1 MVKAILKDNT
11 FFDLKI
17 GKGKKLMMMCSKCG
31 KRPAVVFVSTSTNDS
46 DTKGYCLVC
55 AKEMGIKP
63 VTDIMEK
70 MGISEDDL
78 TNMQSQMDEL
88 MEAGLLPDS
97 MPDMEDMNEFD
108 ENDDDEDE
116 NFSRGGAPAF
126 PSFFKNMF
134 SGNSSGEDAAR
145 KKEPEK
151 KGQKKQSKR
160 KRKHLDTYCTNLTQK
175 AADGKLDNIIGRS
188 KEIDRV
194 IQILSRRTKNNP
206 CLIGEPGVGKTA
218 IAEGLA
224 LRIASG
230 DVPLRLQEKEIHLLD
245 MTALVAGTQF
255 RGQFESRMKG
265 LIEEVKADGNVI
277 LFIDEVHSLVGAG
290 DSEGSMNAANI
301 MKPALSRGEIQ
312 VIGATTFN
320 EYRKYIE
327 KDSALERR
335 FQPVTVNEPSISE
348 TIDVIKGVK
357 TYYEDYH
364 RVKMSDDIVRK
375 TVILSERYITDR
387 FLPDKAIDLL
397 DESCT
402 YAALRNAEL
411 ENFDR
416 KSQKLEKLK
425 EQQEALSDTTN
436 ENIDYEKLAQV
447 KYDIANLE
455 KELEGIN
462 KDSLN
467 ANVTE
472 EDIAHVIE
480 LWTGIPA
487 SKVQENELNKLADL
501 EETLSKKVIGQDQAV
516 KALAAAVK
524 RSRVQISPRRRPA
537 SFIFVGP
544 TGVGKT
550 ELVKV
555 LAEELFNTPETL
567 IRLDMSEFME
577 KHSVSKIIGSP
588 PGYVGY
594 DEAGQVTE
602 KVRRRPYSVLLFDEI
617 EKAHPDVLNILLQ
630 ILDEGVLTDAQ
641 GRKVNFSNT
650 VIVMTSNAG
659 SERKE
664 NALGFAKTEAQATA
678 EKVRAALSEFLRPE
692 FLSRLDEIIIFSHLT
707 KENFVDISALMLN
720 EYVDTLKEKGI
731 EFTFDKKAQNYLA
744 EKSYGGKS
752 GARDLRNLIR
762 REVEDKIAEAI
773 VAGRADEISE
783 IKVTAANDKIKLKIN

>member
-1 MVKAILKDNT
+1 MQL
-11 FFDLKI
+11 
-17 GKGKKLMMMCSKCG
+17 CSKCN
-31 KRPAVVFVSTSTNDS
+31 KRPAVVFVSSTADPS
-46 DTKGYCLVC
+46 QTVGYCLSC
-55 AKEMGIKP
+55 AKEAGIKP
-63 VTDIMEK
+63 VTDLIDK
-70 MGISEDDL
+70 MGISDEDIEMVQ
-78 TNMQSQMDEL
+78 NQMGEL
-88 MEAGLLPDS
+88 MDS
-97 MPDMEDMNEFD
+97 GMIPSSDEMEQMMDYNP
-108 ENDDDEDE
+108 DED
-116 NFSRGGAPAF
+116 NDQDGDFSRGGAPAF
-126 PSFFKNMF
+126 PSLFKNLF
-134 SGNSSGEDAAR
+134 STDKSKSKGSENEDKNAKDSS
-145 KKEPEK
+145 KTPK
-151 KGQKKQSKR
+151 KR
-160 KRKHLDTYCTNLTQK
+160 KRKHLDTYCTDLTQK
-175 AADGKLDNIIGRS
+175 ARDGKLDRIIGRE
-188 KEIDRV
+188 KELDRV

-224 LRIASG
+224 LRIAAG
-230 DVPLRLQEKEIHLLD
+230 NVPLRLQKKEVHLLD

-255 RGQFESRMKG
+255 RGQFESRIKG
-265 LIEEVKADGNVI
+265 LIDEVKADGNVI
-277 LFIDEVHSLVGAG
+277 LFIDEVHSLVGTG
-290 DSEGSMNAANI
+290 DSEGAMNAANI

-327 KDSALERR
+327 KDAALERR
-335 FQPVTVNEPSISE
+335 FQPVTVAEPSIAE
-348 TIDVIKGVK
+348 TIEVIKGIK
-357 TYYEDYH
+357 SYYEQYH

-402 YAALRNAEL
+402 HAALRNKEL
-411 ENFDR
+411 EEYDR
-416 KSQKLEKLK
+416 KNSTLTELK
-425 EQQEALSDTTN
+425 KKEEELTSDTD
-436 ENIDYEKLAQV
+436 IDYEKLATV
-447 KYDIANLE
+447 RYDIAKLE
-455 KELEGIN
+455 KELDENKSVLEG
-462 KDSLN
+462 
-467 ANVTE
+467 AEVTE

-501 EETLSKKVIGQDQAV
+501 EEKLRSRVIGQDEAV
-516 KALAAAVK
+516 KALAGAVK

-555 LAEELFNTPETL
+555 LSTELFNTPETL
-567 IRLDMSEFME
+567 IRLDMSEYME

-594 DEAGQVTE
+594 EEAGQVTE

-630 ILDEGVLTDAQ
+630 ILDEGVLIDAQ

-659 SERKE
+659 SEKKE
-664 NALGFAKTEAQATA
+664 NALGFAKTEEEATA
-678 EKVRAALSEFLRPE
+678 EKVRAALGDFLRPE
-692 FLSRLDEIIIFSHLT
+692 FLSRVDEIIIFRHLT
-707 KENFVDISALMLN
+707 EEDFVSIAALMLN

-731 EFTFDKKAQNYLA
+731 TFKYDEKAQRFLAKKAH
-744 EKSYGGKS
+744 GGKS

-762 REVEDKIAEAI
+762 KEVEDKIAEAI
-773 VAGRADEISE
+773 VESRTGAIAGISVSADD
-783 IKVTAANDKIKLKIN
+783 DKIVMNVL

>member
-1 MVKAILKDNT
+1 MQL
-11 FFDLKI
+11 
-17 GKGKKLMMMCSKCG
+17 CSKCN
-31 KRPAVVFVSTSTNDS
+31 KRPAVVFVSSTADPS
-46 DTKGYCLVC
+46 QTVGYCLSC
-55 AKEMGIKP
+55 AKEAGIKP
-63 VTDIMEK
+63 VTDLIDK
-70 MGISEDDL
+70 MGISDEDIEMVQ
-78 TNMQSQMDEL
+78 NQMGEL
-88 MEAGLLPDS
+88 MDS
-97 MPDMEDMNEFD
+97 GMIPSPEDMEQMAEYDPDEN
-108 ENDDDEDE
+108 ENDDGD
-116 NFSRGGAPAF
+116 FSRGGAPAF
-126 PSFFKNMF
+126 PSLFKNLF
-134 SGNSSGEDAAR
+134 NTDKNKSKSSESDDKNAKDSSKAP
-145 KKEPEK
+145 K
-151 KGQKKQSKR
+151 KR
-160 KRKHLDTYCTNLTQK
+160 KRKHLDTYCTDLTQK
-175 AADGKLDNIIGRS
+175 ARDGRLDRIIGRD
-188 KEIDRV
+188 KELDRV

-224 LRIASG
+224 LRIAAG
-230 DVPLRLQEKEIHLLD
+230 TVPLRLQKKEIHLLD

-255 RGQFESRMKG
+255 RGQFESRIKG
-265 LIEEVKADGNVI
+265 LIDEVKADGNII
-277 LFIDEVHSLVGAG
+277 LFIDEVHSLVGTG
-290 DSEGSMNAANI
+290 DSEGAMNAANI

-327 KDSALERR
+327 KDAALERR
-335 FQPVTVNEPSISE
+335 FQPVTVAEPSIAE
-348 TIDVIKGVK
+348 TIQVISGIKS
-357 TYYEDYH
+357 YYEEYH
-364 RVKMSDDIVRK
+364 RVRMSDDIVRK
-375 TVILSERYITDR
+375 TVVLSERYITDR

-402 YAALRNAEL
+402 HAALRNKEL
-411 ENFDR
+411 EDYDR
-416 KSQKLEKLK
+416 NNALLTELK
-425 EQQEALSDTTN
+425 AKEEELTSVTD
-436 ENIDYEKLAQV
+436 IDYEKLATIR
-447 KYDIANLE
+447 YDIAKLE
-455 KELEGIN
+455 KDL
-462 KDSLN
+462 DSKKEVLRG
-467 ANVTE
+467 AEVTE

-501 EETLSKKVIGQDQAV
+501 EEKLKSRVIGQDEAV
-516 KALAAAVK
+516 AALAGAVK

-555 LAEELFNTPETL
+555 LSTELFNTPETL
-567 IRLDMSEFME
+567 IRLDMSEYME

-594 DEAGQVTE
+594 EEAGQVTE

-659 SERKE
+659 SEKKE
-664 NALGFAKTEAQATA
+664 NALGFAKTEEEATA
-678 EKVRAALSEFLRPE
+678 EKVKAALGEFLRPE
-692 FLSRLDEIIIFSHLT
+692 FLSRVDEVIIFRHLT
-707 KENFVDISALMLN
+707 EEDFVAIAALMLG

-731 EFTFDKKAQNYLA
+731 GFTFDEKAQRFLAKKAH
-744 EKSYGGKS
+744 GGRS

-762 REVEDKIAEAI
+762 KEVEDKIAEAI
-773 VAGRADEISE
+773 VESRTGTIAGIAITADDE
-783 IKVTAANDKIKLKIN
+783 KIIMNVL